1 MFLKI
6 VAIFYAV
13 CFSIS
18 LLDPT
23 FYETP
28 VRIVGFALGLG
39 GVAGLFVVAFKR
51 HFLSRGFWRV
61 FSAIYVGYQLFCVIS
76 GGAQA
81 VFAAHGILGVIG
93 ALATSIVFQ
102 SPIFLGLWRLSFP
115 TDKSGS
121 YASDAVVAPEG
132 SVLMS
137 VPRNDLGA

>member
-18 LLDPT
+18 LFNPT

-28 VRIVGFALGLG
+28 LRIIGFALGLG
-39 GVAGLFVVAFKR
+39 GVAGLFVVAFKK
-51 HFLSRGFWRV
+51 HFLSRGFWRA
-61 FSAIYVGYQLFCVIS
+61 FSAIYVGYQLFCVLS

-93 ALATSIVFQ
+93 ALASSIIFQ
-102 SPIFLGLWRLSFP
+102 FPIFLSLWRLSFA

-121 YASDAVVAPEG
+121 QASNGIVAPEG
-132 SVLMS
+132 HV
-137 VPRNDLGA
+137 